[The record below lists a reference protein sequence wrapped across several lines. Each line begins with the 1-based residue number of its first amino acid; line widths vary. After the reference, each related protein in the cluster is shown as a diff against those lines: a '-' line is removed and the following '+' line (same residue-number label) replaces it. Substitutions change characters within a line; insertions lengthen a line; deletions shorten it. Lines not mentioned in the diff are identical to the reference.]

1 MVLPHVAASRIVR
14 QVSGLAHLSPGEW
27 LQCLL
32 ARNVVQIFIQSTQ
45 KTTQFPLIR
54 AEQGLRSRKGAL
66 AFEDHVENADHCRQQ
81 RHELQRSYGHG

>member
-1 MVLPHVAASRIVR
+1 MELPHVAASRIVR

-32 ARNVVQIFIQSTQ
+32 ARYVVQIFIQSTQ

-54 AEQGLRSRKGAL
+54 GGAG
-66 AFEDHVENADHCRQQ
+66 AQKQEGGTSV
-81 RHELQRSYGHG
+81 

>member
-45 KTTQFPLIR
+45 KNDAVSFDP
-54 AEQGLRSRKGAL
+54 GGAG
-66 AFEDHVENADHCRQQ
+66 APKQEGGTSV
-81 RHELQRSYGHG
+81 